1 MSLREN
7 FIGMIEARATSR
19 VPNTTIFVLPF
30 VLILEVKIDLTANTS
45 SLALTTFL
53 VYPWRTHSAQKY
65 TSTDTI
71 VFVGVRES

>member
-1 MSLREN
+1 MSLGEN
-7 FIGMIEARATSR
+7 FIEMIETRAMR
-19 VPNTTIFVLPF
+19 IIPNTTIFVLPS
-30 VLILEVKIDLTANTS
+30 VLILEVKTDLTTNTS

-65 TSTDTI
+65 TSPDTI

>member
-1 MSLREN
+1 
-7 FIGMIEARATSR
+7 MIEARATSR
-19 VPNTTIFVLPF
+19 VPNTTIFALPF